1 MNTSTHSQAVIV
13 QFDFPFFGPWGD
25 ELAEKAKPLAE
36 YLADAYGL
44 IWKIWTE
51 NPQTNRAG
59 GIYLFADK
67 PSAKHF
73 AENHQIVLYK
83 MGITEDIVCH
93 IFEINQKLS
102 QLTRGPISNVMKQGE

>member
-1 MNTSTHSQAVIV
+1 MNTPSHSQLVIV

-25 ELAEKAKPLAE
+25 ELAELAKPVAEHLANV
-36 YLADAYGL
+36 YGL

-59 GIYLFADK
+59 GIYLFKDK

-73 AENHQIVLYK
+73 AENHEIILHK
-83 MGITEDIVCH
+83 MGVTEGIICH
-93 IFEINQKLS
+93 IFAVNPTLS
-102 QLTRGPISNVMKQGE
+102 QLTRGPVS